1 MKTVLL
7 DGDDGREEILRR
19 LAAHLGFPPVGNLDA
34 LWDRLRTD
42 ARGPFE
48 IVWRDHARAREAL
61 GVEFARLDEI
71 FRRLVAERRDVRV
84 TFV

>member
-7 DGDDGREEILRR
+7 DGDGDRGEILRR
-19 LAAHLGFPPVGNLDA
+19 LSTHLDVAPVANLDA
-34 LWDRLRTD
+34 LWDVLRTD

-48 IVWRDHARAREAL
+48 IVWRESARARDAL
-61 GVEFARLDEI
+61 GEDFARIDEI

-84 TFV
+84 TFI

>member
-7 DGDDGREEILRR
+7 DGGDAREEIFRR
-19 LAAHLGFPPVGNLDA
+19 LAAHLGFAPPGNLDA

-48 IVWRDHARAREAL
+48 IVWRDHAQARAAL
-61 GVEFARLDEI
+61 GEEFDRLDEL

>member
-48 IVWRDHARAREAL
+48 IVWRNHARARDAL
-61 GVEFARLDEI
+61 GEEFARLDEI

>member
-61 GVEFARLDEI
+61 GEEFARLDEI